1 MYIPIVCIFVE
12 LNKIRVVNFVVIFFL
27 YSSNQLV
34 FSARYTV
41 FSGDKDD
48 SSIQGA
54 FKLRGGQ
61 AREPALWF
69 CGESSMRGSWVD
81 WCVSAEEG
89 CQPQTWGPEE
99 TSTGDDAD
107 LRVLPL
113 PFIYSQ

>member
-61 AREPALWF
+61 AREPAL
-69 CGESSMRGSWVD
+69 
-81 WCVSAEEG
+81 
-89 CQPQTWGPEE
+89 
-99 TSTGDDAD
+99 
-107 LRVLPL
+107 
-113 PFIYSQ
+113 